1 MRFDTIHETSVAD
14 IAAYIKDGLNV
25 VKGAIPTRTGVSY
38 SSSLTKATK
47 GLVMEFPVLV
57 SKANHIE
64 SAGIVAKA
72 YEAKFVTLLQLA
84 FAASNITN
92 AKEGIDFVKN
102 FHTNLNDKMSVDDFI
117 DIMDHYVKESS
128 INADSYAQFKAV
140 TEDMKN
146 LSYYFG
152 EDINETALSNYK
164 VLNNYGSLK
173 VVKEADNDE
182 LLRKYQQQIANLSQA
197 EEHLA
202 TQLHYAIDL
211 QDRAAEIRY
220 RELHSG
226 VVKQLND
233 LQERIRNNN
242 TLGDPNFELNK
253 KKIDAQIDQINAQ
266 IKHLDDEFEL
276 SKKKDEREEDKLKLD
291 KERNERDKSKQ
302 DLDMMAT
309 RQNMINNNIISSD
322 LKKANELVPTMMVVN
337 FVYQEE
343 GSSTPAIMR
352 QMIIGIKAK
361 LYEVEPMDVINKI
374 LTKYTDSNVLLKLI
388 QVNTRQI
395 SFVKDFL
402 LAIDDAKLDALSST
416 KRGSTNKLFKVLE
429 RRALKGKIRK
439 NLNIKNLSKAIT
451 SLVISQEEVEEL
463 LKHNIDVTNPKVIRP
478 IMEKLNLISFAIID
492 ESSESV
498 KFIYDTGDDVFET
511 IPLNKL
517 EREQKDGMS
526 KKVIN
531 LMAKMNR

>member
-1 MRFDTIHETSVAD
+1 MRYDTIHETSISD

-25 VKGAIPTRTGVSY
+25 VKGAIPTRTGVAY
-38 SSSLTKATK
+38 SSSISKATK
-47 GLVMEFPVLV
+47 GLIMEFPVLV

-84 FAASNITN
+84 FSASNITN
-92 AKEGIDFVKN
+92 SKEGMDFLKN
-102 FHTNLNDKMSVDDFI
+102 FHTNLDSKMSVDDFI
-117 DIMDHYVKESS
+117 DIMDHYVKESAIS
-128 INADSYAQFKAV
+128 ADSYAQFKAV

-152 EDINETALSNYK
+152 EDINETALNQYNVMKS
-164 VLNNYGSLK
+164 YGSLK
-173 VVKEADNDE
+173 VVKESIDKEE
-182 LLRKYQQQIANLSQA
+182 LKRRQREQLDRLLKA
-197 EEHLA
+197 EETLQA
-202 TQLHYAIDL
+202 QLQSITVMTPADADAKKRYQEAHDNIINQINELEKQINNSYVNDYSDL
-211 QDRAAEIRY
+211 EMHQ
-220 RELHSG
+220 
-226 VVKQLND
+226 
-233 LQERIRNNN
+233 
-242 TLGDPNFELNK
+242 K
-253 KKIDAQIDQINAQ
+253 KIDQINAQ
-266 IKHLDDEFEL
+266 IDNL
-276 SKKKDEREEDKLKLD
+276 SKKYELDQDKLKVDQDKLKLD
-291 KERNERDKSKQ
+291 KEKNERDTERHNIDINKMRQ
-302 DLDMMAT
+302 D
-309 RQNMINNNIISSD
+309 MITNNIISSD

-343 GSSTPAIMR
+343 GSSVPAIMR
-352 QMIIGIKAK
+352 QMVIGIKAK
-361 LYEVEPMDVINKI
+361 LYEVEPMDVINKV

-402 LAIDDAKLDALSST
+402 LAIDDAKLDALSSSR
-416 KRGSTNKLFKVLE
+416 RGSTNKLFKVLE

-439 NLNIKNLSKAIT
+439 NLNIKNLSKAIS

-463 LKHNIDVTNPKVIRP
+463 IKRNVDVTNPKVIRP

-498 KFIYDTGDDVFET
+498 KFIFDTGDDVFET
-511 IPLNKL
+511 IPLDKL
-517 EREQKDGMS
+517 EKEQKDGMS